1 MIKPLKTFDL
11 KNKRILLRVDFNV
24 PIENDKVVDDFRIK
38 QTLPTINYC
47 LEAGAKVIIMSHLGR
62 PNGKSDPSLSLM
74 PVGEMLADHLEMPI
88 KFSNDCISEDSH
100 DVTLGLKPG
109 EIHLLENVR
118 FYDDEIKNDSEFC
131 AQLAKHGD
139 IFINDA
145 FGTAH
150 RTHASNVGIA
160 KYFSIK
166 GIGLLFEK
174 ELNFLSKILSKPSRP
189 LTLVLG
195 GAKIDTKIDLIDH
208 YIGIADHIL
217 IGGGMAFT
225 LLKARGIEIGKSIVD
240 DSKLKAAIA
249 LIDKAKKKKNL
260 FFPKDIVC
268 AKSIDKDENYKT
280 YDITKIPKNLTGLD
294 IGQKTID
301 SYSKLISNSQTVIWN
316 GPMGVFESENFQNG
330 TLSLGKHI
338 AACSQG
344 EFVSIIGGG
353 DTAAALRKFNLDNK
367 MTHLSTGGGASIE
380 LLSGKNLPA
389 IFALEV

>member
-1 MIKPLKTFDL
+1 MISIKDQDNLDQKIVLLRLDLNVPLKDGIITDETRIDKILPIFEFL
-11 KNKRILLRVDFNV
+11 IKKRS
-24 PIENDKVVDDFRIK
+24 K
-38 QTLPTINYC
+38 
-47 LEAGAKVIIMSHLGR
+47 IIIISHVGR
-62 PNGKSDPSLSLM
+62 PKGNINK
-74 PVGEMLADHLEMPI
+74 I
-88 KFSNDCISEDSH
+88 FS
-100 DVTLGLKPG
+100 LKPICQNL
-109 EIHLLENVR
+109 EKKLKLKVRLINDDIFKLKKENLFENIDDQIVFLENVR

-195 GAKIDTKIDLIDH
+195 GAKIDTKIGLIDH

-268 AKSIDKDENYKT
+268 AKSIDKGENYKT
-280 YDITKIPKNLTGLD
+280 YDITKIPKNLMGLD

-330 TLSLGKHI
+330 TQSLGKHI

>member
-62 PNGKSDPSLSLM
+62 PNGKLDPSLSLM
-74 PVGEMLADHLEMPI
+74 PVGETLADHLEMPI

-195 GAKIDTKIDLIDH
+195 GAKIDTKIGLIDH

-240 DSKLKAAIA
+240 DSKIKAAIA

-260 FFPKDIVC
+260 F
-268 AKSIDKDENYKT
+268 SL
-280 YDITKIPKNLTGLD
+280 KIL
-294 IGQKTID
+294 
-301 SYSKLISNSQTVIWN
+301 
-316 GPMGVFESENFQNG
+316 
-330 TLSLGKHI
+330 
-338 AACSQG
+338 
-344 EFVSIIGGG
+344 
-353 DTAAALRKFNLDNK
+353 
-367 MTHLSTGGGASIE
+367 
-380 LLSGKNLPA
+380 
-389 IFALEV
+389 FALSRLIKARIIKLTILQKYQKI